1 MLRIK
6 PINRAGYCQFTVSIE
21 YYDLYGDFL
30 SVQMKNCVLDTM
42 TYYFLMLYFWSFK
55 TSLVVFTGIMVTLF
69 HLVPKLSR
77 IYSYVSI
84 LLSPFF
90 MLILAY
96 LNL

>member
-55 TSLVVFTGIMVTLF
+55 TSLVVFTGITVTLF
-69 HLVPKLSR
+69 HLVPKLLM
-77 IYSYVSI
+77 IYSYVSEFI
-84 LLSPFF
+84 FYFHLFSC
-90 MLILAY
+90 
-96 LNL
+96 